1 MAREPWLARGN
12 APPRLGPKASGA
24 SCQAGWLAG
33 LAGSRL
39 GWLDLALVWL
49 DLVGFRLGF
58 GRIWFLAF
66 IYWDF
71 GWILA

>member
-39 GWLDLALVWL
+39 GWLDLALVCL
-49 DLVGFRLGF
+49 DLAGF
-58 GRIWFLAF
+58 GWLSAWCRLDVGLIWL
-66 IYWDF
+66 
-71 GWILA
+71 